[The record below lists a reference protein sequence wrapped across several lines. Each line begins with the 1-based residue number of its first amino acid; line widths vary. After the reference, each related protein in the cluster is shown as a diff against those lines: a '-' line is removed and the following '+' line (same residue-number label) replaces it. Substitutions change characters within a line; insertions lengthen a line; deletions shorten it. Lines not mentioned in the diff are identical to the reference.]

1 MTRQQIVDLFF
12 LMFVALWIGLIVL
25 LHLSD
30 PAVGVIPNQYLLR
43 SMNLFISLPAAIF
56 GAYSI
61 IIGLR
66 ALRAGEYP
74 PPKSIVPFPSM
85 THAALKASTAGFA
98 CIFLGLL
105 ALSGPLLIFKVAV
118 CPD

>member
-1 MTRQQIVDLFF
+1 MTRQHIVDLLF
-12 LMFVALWIGLIVL
+12 LMFIALWVGLIVL

-30 PAVGVIPNQYLLR
+30 PAVGIIPNQCLLR

-61 IIGLR
+61 VIGLR
-66 ALRAGEYP
+66 TLRAGEYP
-74 PPKSIVPFPSM
+74 PPNSIVPFPSM
-85 THAALKASTAGFA
+85 AYAALKASTAGFA
-98 CIFLGLL
+98 CVFLGILALL
-105 ALSGPLLIFKVAV
+105 APLLIFKVAV